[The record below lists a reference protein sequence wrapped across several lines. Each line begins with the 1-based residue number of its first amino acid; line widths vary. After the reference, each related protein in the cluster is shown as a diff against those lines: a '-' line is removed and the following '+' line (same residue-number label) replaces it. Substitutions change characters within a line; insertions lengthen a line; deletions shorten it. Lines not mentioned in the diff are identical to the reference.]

1 MQRRTNLFYTS
12 GQDSNFITFSN
23 YTESLTGSF
32 ISTDWKLFPSK
43 FVCIK
48 VDYPVNV
55 TKEAFI
61 KHIAS
66 YYENKLAFVRDWCI
80 NNNRKIENYTLPFE
94 WLLEEFVKFF
104 GKDHVH
110 ITFISEIVEQNFNG
124 VYADTIC
131 TITGT
136 DLARTFTLHENSDAD
151 TTDTHIP
158 YKFSSRYLYGWYLRK
173 EQDDPGSGSTGSD
186 TNDTSENVVIEEHIG
201 SSNYD
206 SEIVSKIIVEEYTG
220 PSDYEYVKPTFD
232 SPDGVKEPWYSLFP
246 KYDEITVSGDLHTS
260 IEFNIVIPLFDL
272 TNLNTKTN
280 VNIIDEGIDLTTQ
293 IADND
298 TEDKINIPLGIWFAD
313 ELISLKRDS
322 DTGYAPSWSLVLSSQ
337 FKPFPYSSQL
347 TADGAE
353 GPQGIAYTEGAYVT
367 FAQILARQN
376 EMMANFSQ
384 LSAQIAK
391 LSSKIEEVD
400 AKINQMG
407 TSYAIDGIHKEMV
420 LFKNQITNLLE
431 QYGVSSDTSLT
442 WDAKFNG

>member
-48 VDYPVNV
+48 VDF
-55 TKEAFI
+55 TEELSKEAFI

-80 NNNRKIENYTLPFE
+80 NNNLKIERNTLPFE

-104 GKDHVH
+104 GEDNVH

-136 DLARTFTLHENSDAD
+136 DIAKTYTLHENPAAD

-158 YKFSSRYLYGWYLRK
+158 YGFSKRYLYGWYLV
-173 EQDDPGSGSTGSD
+173 EEHSGSEGSNGSID
-186 TNDTSENVVIEEHIG
+186 YNEETSNSV
-201 SSNYD
+201 
-206 SEIVSKIIVEEYTG
+206 VEEYTG
-220 PSDYEYVKPTFD
+220 SSRYDDEVIIKTEKYTGPSEYETVVSVFDGYDELRKPY
-232 SPDGVKEPWYSLFP
+232 YSLFP
-246 KYDEITVSGDLHTS
+246 KYDEITISGDLHTS
-260 IEFNIVIPLFDL
+260 IDFNIVVPLFDL

-280 VNIIDEGIDLTTQ
+280 VNVINETIDLTSQ
-293 IADND
+293 VADND
-298 TEDKINIPLGIWFAD
+298 TEDRINIPLGIWFAD
-313 ELISLKRDS
+313 ELISLKRDGN
-322 DTGYAPSWSLVLSSQ
+322 TGYAPSWSLVLSSQ

-347 TADGAE
+347 TADGVE

-376 EMMANFSQ
+376 EMISTFSQ
-384 LSAQIAK
+384 LSAQIAN
-391 LSSKIEEVD
+391 LSSKIEAVD

>member
-1 MQRRTNLFYTS
+1 MQRRTNLFYRS
-12 GQDSNFITFSN
+12 GQDSNFITFGN

-43 FVCIK
+43 FICI
-48 VDYPVNV
+48 NV
-55 TKEAFI
+55 EGLTKERKEEFI

-66 YYENKLAFVRDWCI
+66 YYENKLAFIRDWCI
-80 NNNRKIENYTLPFE
+80 SNNYKIEQYTLPFE
-94 WLLEEFVKFF
+94 WLLEEFDLFF
-104 GKDHVH
+104 GENTEERTNWE

-131 TITGT
+131 TINGT
-136 DLARTFTLHENSDAD
+136 DLPRLYSLVKNHEAD
-151 TTDTHIP
+151 TTDTRIK
-158 YKFSSRYLYGWYLRK
+158 YEYSDEYLYGWYR
-173 EQDDPGSGSTGSD
+173 DNDSGR
-186 TNDTSENVVIEEHIG
+186 
-201 SSNYD
+201 
-206 SEIVSKIIVEEYTG
+206 EYVG
-220 PSDYEYVKPTFD
+220 PSDYVDVNPNFD
-232 SPDGVKEPWYSLFP
+232 IRTIEGNWYSRFP
-246 KYDEITVSGDLHTS
+246 KYESIKIDPTQKTS
-260 IEFNIVIPLFDL
+260 IDFNIIIPLFDL

-280 VNIIDEGIDLTTQ
+280 VNVIDENIDLTSQ
-293 IADND
+293 VADND

-313 ELISLKRDS
+313 TTVSLNRDGN
-322 DTGYAPSWSLVLSSQ
+322 TGYAPSWSLVLSSQ
-337 FKPFPYSSQL
+337 FKPFPYSNYLNVDNGETYS
-347 TADGAE
+347 
-353 GPQGIAYTEGAYVT
+353 EGAYVT

-376 EMMANFSQ
+376 EMITNFSQ

-391 LSSKIEEVD
+391 LSSKIEAVD